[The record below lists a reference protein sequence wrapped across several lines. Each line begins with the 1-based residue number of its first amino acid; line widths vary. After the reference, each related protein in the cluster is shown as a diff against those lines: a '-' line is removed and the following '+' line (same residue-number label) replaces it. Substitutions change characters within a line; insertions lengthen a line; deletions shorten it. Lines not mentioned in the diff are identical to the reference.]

1 MALKM
6 CPIHTVS
13 DFSRLSDNA
22 LVCFVFCF
30 VLGGGSWGGK
40 LLSSPGLTLTPQQ
53 LVSVLMCVLVTTVCT
68 VPTDTQ

>member
-30 VLGGGSWGGK
+30 VLFWGGV
-40 LLSSPGLTLTPQQ
+40 GE
-53 LVSVLMCVLVTTVCT
+53 VSYCPLWG
-68 VPTDTQ
+68 

>member
-22 LVCFVFCF
+22 LVCFVFF
-30 VLGGGSWGGK
+30 FFLGGGSWGGK
-40 LLSSPGLTLTPQQ
+40 LLSSLGLTLTPQQ
-53 LVSVLMCVLVTTVCT
+53 LVSTLLCVLVTTVCT
-68 VPTDTQ
+68 VPTGTQ

>member
-30 VLGGGSWGGK
+30 VLFWGGSWGGK
-40 LLSSPGLTLTPQQ
+40 LLSSLGLTLTPQQ
-53 LVSVLMCVLVTTVCT
+53 LSSCVCW
-68 VPTDTQ
+68 

>member
-22 LVCFVFCF
+22 SVCFVFCF
-30 VLGGGSWGGK
+30 FFGGGELGK
-40 LLSSPGLTLTPQQ
+40 
-53 LVSVLMCVLVTTVCT
+53 
-68 VPTDTQ
+68 